1 MKIVFLTNQPNY
13 CHKKF
18 AEAVRSEFYYI
29 KHYIPDGIPLLS
41 LPVNGWLN
49 SFSLPEADVFF
60 SESIMD
66 YYPAYCRNS
75 NTKKIILIAED
86 TLFKL
91 NGMPKMK
98 RNFILKVFKSADGFI
113 AISDLCKNLLLKYV
127 NKPCRVAYPFP
138 HKDFSHVKADT
149 SAKNIIFIGRKDPT
163 KGYHRLV
170 EAVRILR
177 ETDKEWDLYLVGDC
191 SKDIRKED
199 GIYPVGK
206 IKNLDPYM
214 KKCSLMVHPAD
225 FDPCP
230 ATVFEAMQ
238 AGIVPIISNNIGQ
251 TKIFR
256 ENNLKELI
264 LDNNNPKQI
273 AEKTIQ
279 IHKNIKSLSKKVKRV
294 VSYYNEKARISLF
307 QKEFDLLVKEIDEI

>member
-1 MKIVFLTNQPNY
+1 MICMKIVFLTNQPNY

-98 RNFILKVFKSADGFI
+98 RNFILKVFKFADGFI

-138 HKDFSHVKADT
+138 HTDFSHVKADT
-149 SAKNIIFIGRKDPT
+149 ESKNIIFIGRKDPT
-163 KGYHRLV
+163 KGYHKLV
-170 EAVRILR
+170 EAVKILR
-177 ETDKEWDLYLVGDC
+177 KSDNEWNLYLIGGC
-191 SKDIRKED
+191 SNGIRKED
-199 GIYPVGK
+199 GFHPLGE
-206 IKNLDPYM
+206 IKN
-214 KKCSLMVHPAD
+214 
-225 FDPCP
+225 
-230 ATVFEAMQ
+230 
-238 AGIVPIISNNIGQ
+238 
-251 TKIFR
+251 
-256 ENNLKELI
+256 
-264 LDNNNPKQI
+264 
-273 AEKTIQ
+273 
-279 IHKNIKSLSKKVKRV
+279 
-294 VSYYNEKARISLF
+294 
-307 QKEFDLLVKEIDEI
+307 